1 VATLASVRMET
12 YVGVGAGVDINI
24 VVTLDVSRVGIGIST
39 LCTFSIIVLSMI
51 NISEDPAVMDVDPE
65 SPIWS

>member
-1 VATLASVRMET
+1 MET